1 MKADKSYEAINARK
15 NEIIKNAM
23 QIDYEQFELPGIG
36 FDYERMMK
44 EAGYSM
50 EEMQKIQLDHGVGNT
65 PLIELRNLSALSRKY
80 APKGKGARIVVK
92 DEAANA
98 SGSFKARRASIA
110 VHHAKKLGYKG
121 VIAATSGNYGAA
133 VASQAAM
140 QGLKCIVVQ
149 ECYDDQKIGQ
159 PEILEKQRI
168 CGGLRSRSRSADS
181 RA

>member
-65 PLIELRNLSALSRKY
+65 PLIELKNLTALSRKY

-92 DEAANA
+92 DEAAMRK
-98 SGSFKARRASIA
+98 SLDTKALSLPLPETMVQQLHLRRP
-110 VHHAKKLGYKG
+110 
-121 VIAATSGNYGAA
+121 
-133 VASQAAM
+133 
-140 QGLKCIVVQ
+140 CR
-149 ECYDDQKIGQ
+149 D
-159 PEILEKQRI
+159 
-168 CGGLRSRSRSADS
+168 
-181 RA
+181 

>member
-65 PLIELRNLSALSRKY
+65 PLIEN
-80 APKGKGARIVVK
+80 
-92 DEAANA
+92 
-98 SGSFKARRASIA
+98 
-110 VHHAKKLGYKG
+110 
-121 VIAATSGNYGAA
+121 
-133 VASQAAM
+133 
-140 QGLKCIVVQ
+140 
-149 ECYDDQKIGQ
+149 
-159 PEILEKQRI
+159 
-168 CGGLRSRSRSADS
+168 
-181 RA
+181 